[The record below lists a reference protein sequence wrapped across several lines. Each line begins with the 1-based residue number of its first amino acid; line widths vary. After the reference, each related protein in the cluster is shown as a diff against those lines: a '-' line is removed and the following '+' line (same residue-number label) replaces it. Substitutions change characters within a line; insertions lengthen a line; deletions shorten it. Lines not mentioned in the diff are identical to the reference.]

1 MASPFT
7 PLHRVKLLRL
17 VLRSSLLCGTFD
29 SLEIPSALT
38 FEYILNPTTFFS
50 HIYWDIID
58 KYKFK
63 IFKVYIVVI
72 RCTSNLTIFHPPVLT
87 EAISNRFPSFPSA
100 SVYSPPS
107 SRVNL
112 INVPLVVASGSDGF
126 LSFRVKTSPY
136 CGCTHLYSLDLGFL
150 QPHPL
155 LLHAATLLAS
165 LLLLTNRY
173 ASTLRVF
180 LLAFPPGM
188 SLLSLLPPLRFTWL
202 ASLYC
207 SGHCSK

>member
-1 MASPFT
+1 M
-7 PLHRVKLLRL
+7 
-17 VLRSSLLCGTFD
+17 
-29 SLEIPSALT
+29 
-38 FEYILNPTTFFS
+38 NPTTFFP

-58 KYKFK
+58 KCKFK

-72 RCTSNLTIFHPPVLT
+72 RCTSNLTIFHPPILT

-100 SVYSPPS
+100 SVYSLPS

-112 INVPLVVASGSDGF
+112 INVHLVIASGSDGF
-126 LSFRVKTSPY
+126 LSFRVKASPY
-136 CGCTHLYSLDLGFL
+136 CGSTHLYSLDCGFL

-155 LLHAATLLAS
+155 LLHAATLLAF
-165 LLLLTNRY
+165 LLFLKNRYAKKKKKRY

-207 SGHCSK
+207 SGHCLK